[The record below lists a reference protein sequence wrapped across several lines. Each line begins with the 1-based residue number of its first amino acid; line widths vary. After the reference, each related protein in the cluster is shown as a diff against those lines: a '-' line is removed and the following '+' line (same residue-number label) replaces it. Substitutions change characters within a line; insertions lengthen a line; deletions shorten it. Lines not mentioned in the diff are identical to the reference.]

1 MEFLPQANP
10 KPFKAFAEFKFPF
23 HCELYLYNT
32 KVNMK
37 ILLAEDDLTMS
48 QNIKS
53 SLKEHDFDVEVAHD
67 GLIAEK
73 LLKKLP
79 FDCVILD
86 INLPHRNGYEICQ
99 FYRTF
104 NTSTPIL
111 LLTAFDELED
121 KVQGYESGADDYLTK
136 PFYMKELVMRIKS
149 LIKRSQ
155 SNSVSE
161 HSDTLVFDDLVIQK
175 RSKIVKRNDVL
186 LTLTPREYQILL
198 KLVTAQGET
207 VSKQELIREIWG
219 GSFDANTNTIEVY
232 INFLRNKIDKPFDKQ
247 LIKTKVG
254 YGYYLD
260 IQ

>member
-1 MEFLPQANP
+1 
-10 KPFKAFAEFKFPF
+10 
-23 HCELYLYNT
+23 
-32 KVNMK
+32 MK

-48 QNIKS
+48 TNIRNALQES
-53 SLKEHDFDVEVAHD
+53 GFDVEIAHD
-67 GLIAEK
+67 GLMAEK
-73 LLKKLP
+73 LLKRSA

-99 FYRTF
+99 YFRSF
-104 NTSTPIL
+104 NKSTPVL

-136 PFYMKELVMRIKS
+136 PFYMKELVMRILS
-149 LIKRSQ
+149 LIKRSPSGSAGEQ
-155 SNSVSE
+155 A
-161 HSDTLVFDDLVIQK
+161 DTLVFEDIVIQR
-175 RSKIVKRNDVL
+175 RSKTVKRNDIP

-198 KLVTAQGET
+198 KLMLAQGET

-247 LIKTKVG
+247 LIRTKVG

-260 IQ
+260 SAQP

>member
-1 MEFLPQANP
+1 
-10 KPFKAFAEFKFPF
+10 
-23 HCELYLYNT
+23 
-32 KVNMK
+32 MK

-73 LLKKLP
+73 LLKKSA

-99 FYRTF
+99 FFRTF
-104 NTSTPIL
+104 NTHTPVL

-136 PFYMKELVMRIKS
+136 PFYMKELIMRIRS
-149 LIKRSQ
+149 LMKRSHAG
-155 SNSVSE
+155 NVSDQ
-161 HSDTLVFDDLVIQK
+161 SDTLVWEDIVIHK
-175 RSKIVKRNDVL
+175 RNKAVKRNDTL
-186 LTLTPREYQILL
+186 ITLTPREYQILL
-198 KLVTAQGET
+198 KLVAAQGET

-232 INFLRNKIDKPFDKQ
+232 INFLRNKVDKPFDNQ

-260 IQ
+260 VRP